1 MKTLITLIAKVFQ
14 GKKQVEVIEVEM
26 ELSEGQLDAWIVSI
40 RQKPQL
46 SNISCTAYLNH
57 VQSNDDLEAA
67 GNLVLA

>member
-1 MKTLITLIAKVFQ
+1 MKNLIRLFSKVF
-14 GKKQVEVIEVEM
+14 KSNKQDEVVEVEM

-40 RQKPQL
+40 RQKPQF